1 MATENKKLQQWV
13 EDMVALCQPD
23 NVVWCD
29 GSKDEWS
36 RMWDILVKGGTA
48 KKLDE
53 KKRPNSYYI
62 RSVPADV
69 ARVEDRTYICSETE
83 EEFCPSAFVTTILF
97 FVADGMSMLLTPT
110 PARAIIFKLEVFS
123 ITLFV

>member
-48 KKLDE
+48 KKTRR
-53 KKRPNSYYI
+53 KK
-62 RSVPADV
+62 
-69 ARVEDRTYICSETE
+69 
-83 EEFCPSAFVTTILF
+83 
-97 FVADGMSMLLTPT
+97 TP
-110 PARAIIFKLEVFS
+110 
-123 ITLFV
+123 

>member
-13 EDMVALCQPD
+13 DDMTALCQPD

-53 KKRPNSYYI
+53 KKSK
-62 RSVPADV
+62 SKK
-69 ARVEDRTYICSETE
+69 
-83 EEFCPSAFVTTILF
+83 
-97 FVADGMSMLLTPT
+97 
-110 PARAIIFKLEVFS
+110 FKFS
-123 ITLFV
+123 IRQF

>member
-1 MATENKKLQQWV
+1 MATENKKLRQWV
-13 EDMVALCQPD
+13 EEMTALCQPD

-36 RMWDILVKGGTA
+36 KMWDILVKGGTA

-69 ARVEDRTYICSETE
+69 ARVEDRTYICS
-83 EEFCPSAFVTTILF
+83 
-97 FVADGMSMLLTPT
+97 
-110 PARAIIFKLEVFS
+110 
-123 ITLFV
+123 